1 VYGGGLTRPSLNK
14 RGVRTV
20 MSPTTSWSALRTVSR
35 VGLRARTYSR
45 QVERRHVD
53 NLVLVLGAGAS
64 RDLGSNGKKM
74 PLMEDWNNILRGELD
89 VRQAGLS
96 RLVGIQENQS
106 GPDFEKALGR
116 FLQWRS
122 VLDLAARFLPL
133 GFADPSQC
141 NKARWQDQAEI
152 RARMVDDAL
161 NRTLYAEFGEERA
174 SRADA
179 HAAYE
184 ALLRALT
191 FNAAAR
197 IVVATTN
204 YDPAAELAFE
214 ELELSPDN
222 GDATG
227 RGGVRRLS
235 PEGLVG
241 RCQQGRQR
249 AVLHLHGKV
258 GWYNQSDGSVEV
270 HNHRERFN
278 DSAGVPTIVWPDPAK
293 NPENDP
299 SMPPPIRVLWHEFRQ
314 ALQQATHVL
323 VIGHSLNDPTLV
335 EAINAS
341 SARKAVSSLSSHDDT
356 ETLRLKHLIPTA
368 DIIFGSFGPYLR
380 SGKLV
385 PFLGNLAAWSAPS

>member
-1 VYGGGLTRPSLNK
+1 MPI
-14 RGVRTV
+14 
-20 MSPTTSWSALRTVSR
+20 
-35 VGLRARTYSR
+35 
-45 QVERRHVD
+45 D
-53 NLVLVLGAGAS
+53 NLVLVLGAGAG
-64 RDLGSNGKKM
+64 RDLGSNGQRM
-74 PLMEDWNNILRGELD
+74 PLMEDWNNILRGALD
-89 VRQAGLS
+89 DRYAGLS
-96 RLVGIQENQS
+96 SLVGIRENQC
-106 GPDFEKALGR
+106 GPDFEKALGS

-122 VLDLAARFLPL
+122 VLDLAGRFLPL
-133 GFADPSQC
+133 GFGDPTQC
-141 NKARWQDQAEI
+141 DTARWQDQAEV
-152 RARMVDDAL
+152 RARMVDDVL

-174 SRADA
+174 NRADA
-179 HAAYE
+179 QAAYD
-184 ALLRALT
+184 ALLGALT
-191 FNAAAR
+191 FNPNAR

-204 YDPAAELAFE
+204 YDPATELAFE
-214 ELELSPDN
+214 ELELPPEN
-222 GDATG
+222 GEVTG
-227 RGGVRRLS
+227 RGGIRVLS

-241 RCQQGRQR
+241 RCQQGHQR

-258 GWYNQSDGSVEV
+258 GWYTQSDGSVEV

-278 DSAGVPTIVWPDPAK
+278 ETAGVPTILWPNPAK
-293 NPENDP
+293 SPENDP
-299 SMPPPIRVLWHEFRQ
+299 LTPPAIRVLWHEFRQ

-385 PFLGNLAAWSAPS
+385 PFLGNLAAWSALP